1 MRRLSPRSAS
11 PKDARRRTPASYGQ
25 ASPLIWKTMMH
36 IVYVLRIIKNPDRHY
51 VGYTTDLDSRVVTHN
66 RGEVFHTAKWKPW
79 KVVVA
84 IHFPTQDRA
93 LGFDRY
99 LKSGL
104 EGRFPNVTFH
114 RM

>member
-1 MRRLSPRSAS
+1 MR
-11 PKDARRRTPASYGQ
+11 
-25 ASPLIWKTMMH
+25 H
-36 IVYVLRIIKNPDRHY
+36 IVYFLQSIKNEGRYDA
-51 VGYTTDLDSRVVTHN
+51 GYTTDLDSRVVTHN
-66 RGEVFHTAKWKPW
+66 RGEVFHTAKWRPW

-84 IHFPTQDRA
+84 IHFPAQDRA